1 MCVLIRVPTLILI
14 SNKFLRRYRCVSV
27 VISRIHCKWMQYREQ
42 SISRIFC
49 SLTLQHCASL
59 WMRRDGGDGMLFVHE
74 GLRTRT
80 SKRACVF
87 VVAKFQYSFALSWW
101 SSFSY
106 ATHISPVESPPNRHI
121 IIYSMATNI
130 CRVLNDSLSL
140 RIFKHVCALNCLHCG
155 VGKYVQRHHWLVA
168 IYPCHVSITSS
179 KSIVFPVRWKFATY
193 GTSWCSFLSLPP
205 ALISDGERTRSKR
218 ELNETRCVHFFF
230 HSLDIVVSNFA
241 VRFQTNQ
248 SGEDANHDLNEKREP
263 QSMQDLF

>member
-1 MCVLIRVPTLILI
+1 MCLSLYLSGCVCWYGCPTLILI

-27 VISRIHCKWMQYREQ
+27 VISRIHCKWMQYRKQ

-121 IIYSMATNI
+121 IYSMATNI

-193 GTSWCSFLSLPP
+193 GTFGAHFSPTRPLFLMANARDRNVNWTRRVVCISFSIHLTLSFLTL
-205 ALISDGERTRSKR
+205 LFVFK
-218 ELNETRCVHFFF
+218 
-230 HSLDIVVSNFA
+230 
-241 VRFQTNQ
+241 QTNPT
-248 SGEDANHDLNEKREP
+248 KMRT
-263 QSMQDLF
+263 MI